1 MKILTAKI
9 SENENF
15 RPLITSKIL
24 VIKFLSFA
32 PTMFGGNYFY
42 KKINNK
48 TGGEL

>member
-1 MKILTAKI
+1 MKILTVEI
-9 SENENF
+9 SEDEP
-15 RPLITSKIL
+15 RPSSDFKEGLGRP
-24 VIKFLSFA
+24 FA